1 MSFDKTSYAAH
12 ENLYETEKAGT
23 LFATWMKEGT
33 VDAWRHAQ
41 MYECLD
47 PLLAEAAGANWL
59 TVGDGRCGTDAHYLE
74 QHGMKVLASD
84 ISDTMLKVAQA
95 AGFIQSYK
103 KENAERLSFE
113 DNSFDYVLCKEAY
126 HHFPRPMVALY
137 EMLRVGR
144 KGVVLIEPDDSPV
157 LVGDRRVVKMI
168 VKESMIRLGF
178 GRLFGDRRTDIIDSG
193 SNWYEEAGNYGYA
206 ISKREIEKV
215 AMGLDLPQV
224 AFKGI
229 NDVYVDGVE
238 HEALSDDSKLL
249 QKIKEQI
256 HEMDREVDRGLSR
269 GRPKLLVAMIF
280 KEPISEQLRGALI
293 SRKYDVRDL
302 PRNPHGPWGRC

>member
-12 ENLYETEKAGT
+12 EALYESEKAAT
-23 LFATWMKEGT
+23 LFATWMKEET

-41 MYECLD
+41 MYKCLN
-47 PLLAEAAGANWL
+47 PLLGETVGASWL

-74 QHGMKVLASD
+74 QSGMTALASD
-84 ISDTMLKVAQA
+84 ISDTMLKAA
-95 AGFIQSYK
+95 HEAGFIQRYK
-103 KENAERLSFE
+103 KENAERLSFA
-113 DNSFDYVLCKEAY
+113 DDSFDYVLCKEAY

-157 LVGDRRVVKMI
+157 LVGGRRVMKML

-178 GRLFGDRRTDIIDSG
+178 GRLFGDHRTDIIDGG

-229 NDVYVDGVE
+229 NDLYVDGVE
-238 HEALSDDSKLL
+238 HEALSSDSKLL
-249 QKIKEQI
+249 QRIKDETRV
-256 HEMDREVDRGLSR
+256 MDREADRGLSR
-269 GRPKLLVAMIF
+269 GRSKLLVAMIF
-280 KEPISEQLRGALI
+280 KEPIPDRVRGALAAQ
-293 SRKYDVRDL
+293 KYDVRDL
-302 PRNPHGPWGRC
+302 PRNPHGRSGGC